1 MTAVHTLVTKFLN
14 LLYPAACP
22 ACGCATGRVEF
33 CARCRGAITTPTS
46 PLCPTCGD
54 PFRTAGDTNHPCGRC
69 LSRPPRFRRARACA
83 VYHAGETAGALAPV
97 LQRYKYN
104 RDISLAHP
112 LGALMAERCPLPLAE
127 YDVIMPVPLHVAR
140 LRWRGFN
147 QAQFL
152 CQAIA
157 RPRALPIDALSVE
170 RVRATRPQVQLN
182 EADRRRNV
190 AGAFRVSRP
199 DKVRGRRVL
208 LVDDV
213 LTTGATVDECSR
225 SLLRAGAQSVDALVL
240 ARAVLR

>member
-1 MTAVHTLVTKFLN
+1 MTPVRNLVARFLN

-22 ACGCATGRVEF
+22 ACEGTMPAPEF
-33 CARCRGAITTPTS
+33 CKRCRDAITTPTT

-54 PFRTAGDTNHPCGRC
+54 PFRTAGDSNHPCGRC
-69 LSRPPRFRRARACA
+69 LSRPPRFNRARACA
-83 VYHAGETAGALAPV
+83 IYHTGETAGALAPV

-104 RDISLAHP
+104 RDVTLARP
-112 LGALMAERCPLPLAE
+112 LGKLMAERCPLPLAD

-147 QAQFL
+147 QAQLL
-152 CQAIA
+152 CHAVAA
-157 RPRALPIDALSVE
+157 RHPIPIDALSVE
-170 RVRATRPQVQLN
+170 RLRATRPQVQLN

-190 AGAFRVSRP
+190 AGAFRVNRP
-199 DKVRGRRVL
+199 DQVRGRRVL

-225 SLLRAGAQSVDALVL
+225 SLLRAGARSVDALVL
-240 ARAVLR
+240 ARAVLH